1 MKSLKLLFSLL
12 FLSMFLLTSCD
23 DDDNEVT
30 VDDITGEWK
39 IETMNYTVDSSVS
52 GEVSGQEIDQSNVT
66 VGEMLNSDYFI
77 TFTDDNFSTMGSY
90 DIDATGTQTDPING
104 TVTSDLS
111 STFSDVN
118 GEGTYTRSGNVLIFI
133 GTFVEFDFDITEFDV
148 DGLGIDLDLF
158 EELGIEFPEINFD
171 EFDLEDQESEGT
183 ITSFD
188 GNSMTM
194 EFNTEETSTEN
205 GVTNSTVVEQTL
217 TLTRQ

>member
-1 MKSLKLLFSLL
+1 
-12 FLSMFLLTSCD
+12 MFLLTSCD

-118 GEGTYTRSGNVLIFI
+118 GEGTYTRSGNVLTFI

-171 EFDLEDQESEGT
+171 EFDLENQESEGT

-188 GNSMTM
+188 GNNMTM
-194 EFNTEETSTEN
+194 EFNLDETSTEN
-205 GVTNSTVVEQTL
+205 GITNSTVVEQTL

>member
-1 MKSLKLLFSLL
+1 
-12 FLSMFLLTSCD
+12 MFLLTSCD

-39 IETMNYTVDSSVS
+39 IETMNYTVDSTVS
-52 GEVSGQEIDQSNVT
+52 GDVSGQVIDQSNVT

-118 GEGTYTRSGNVLIFI
+118 GEGTYSRNGNVLTFD

-171 EFDLEDQESEGT
+171 EFDLENQESEGT

-188 GNSMTM
+188 GNNMTM
-194 EFNTEETSTEN
+194 EFNLDETSTEN
-205 GVTNSTVVEQTL
+205 GITNSTVVEQTL